1 MRRATTMDTKQ
12 PATQRRHTSPRI
24 ATHRDLEQEI
34 QAGKGPEPHR
44 AVHAGSFILSTC
56 GGASRVAWARP
67 SSGARKQALSCSG
80 KRTCIKD
87 WLLKDEGPIGRQRRR
102 FCSRHLLRFP
112 DAELRPRQTSS
123 ARAKPRQVACPSPC
137 RQRSDGMD
145 DDAPSSSQPPR
156 AQACSKGGIAWL
168 LLLWQ
173 S

>member
-1 MRRATTMDTKQ
+1 MDTKQ
-12 PATQRRHTSPRI
+12 PATQRATHRH
-24 ATHRDLEQEI
+24 AHRDLEQDQEI
-34 QAGKGPEPHR
+34 QASKGPEPHR
-44 AVHAGSFILSTC
+44 AVHAGSFILSTR
-56 GGASRVAWARP
+56 GRASRVVWARP

-80 KRTCIKD
+80 KRTCIKS

-123 ARAKPRQVACPSPC
+123 ARAKPHQVVCPSPC

-156 AQACSKGGIAWL
+156 AQACSKEASPG
-168 LLLWQ
+168 LWQ
-173 S
+173 SYVGPNPF